1 MGTLSV
7 SQAENLIKKGILK
20 EDTVESLQ
28 GEGVVSK
35 RKRNTRKFMKTKQG
49 NFVSPQIYFQGVNG
63 DEYSK
68 EMLTLKKQVQTL
80 FDKYTTTK

>member
-7 SQAENLIKKGILK
+7 SQAENLIKKGNLK
-20 EDTVESLQ
+20 EDTVETLQ
-28 GEGVVSK
+28 TEGVVSK
-35 RKRNTRKFMKTKQG
+35 RKRNTRKFMKTNQG
-49 NFVSPQIYFQGVNG
+49 NLVSPQIYFQGVNG